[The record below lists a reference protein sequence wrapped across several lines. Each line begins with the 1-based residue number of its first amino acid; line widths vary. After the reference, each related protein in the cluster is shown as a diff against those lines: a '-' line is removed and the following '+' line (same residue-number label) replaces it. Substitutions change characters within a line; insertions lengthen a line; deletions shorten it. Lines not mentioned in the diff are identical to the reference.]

1 MSGLE
6 HYGDELAALDR
17 EIIHYAAI
25 CHVDLAD
32 HAAIHACINDAPHGT
47 WAEDK
52 ARETLRG
59 LLLLRIKVETEMLEQ
74 GLNPPTLQGW

>member
-1 MSGLE
+1 VSGLE

-17 EIIHYAAI
+17 EIIRYAAI
-25 CHVDLAD
+25 CRVDLAD
-32 HAAIHACINDAPHGT
+32 HAAIHACINAAHET

>member
-6 HYGDELAALDR
+6 HYSEELAALDR
-17 EIIHYAAI
+17 EIIHHATI

-32 HAAIHACINDAPHGT
+32 HAAIHACTNAPRET
-47 WAEDK
+47 WAADK

-74 GLNPPTLQGW
+74 GLDPPTLQGW

>member
-6 HYGDELAALDR
+6 HYGEELAALDR
-17 EIIHYAAI
+17 EIIHYAAV
-25 CHVDLAD
+25 CGVDLAD
-32 HAAIHACINDAPHGT
+32 HAAIHACINAPHET
-47 WAEDK
+47 WAQDK

-74 GLNPPTLQGW
+74 GMSPGELKGW